1 MYYIYCLSL
10 PDANKVTKFHGGRHH
25 FTLFHKHGI
34 LPFYFH
40 FSKYF
45 IIFLV
50 IPSLIHWLF
59 RSVLFNLH
67 IFVTCSNF
75 LLLLTFNLFPFWSED
90 ILCIIFKQVF
100 LNILRLVLWSVFNNV
115 SYALENIYFVVVM
128 WSIIQSSW
136 LIVFKLLVFWLVV
149 LSIIENEILTWS
161 TTIVELSLLST
172 ILSDIAICILK
183 VFCQVCICL

>member
-50 IPSLIHWLF
+50 ILSLIHWLF

-128 WSIIQSSW
+128 WSII
-136 LIVFKLLVFWLVV
+136 
-149 LSIIENEILTWS
+149 
-161 TTIVELSLLST
+161 
-172 ILSDIAICILK
+172 
-183 VFCQVCICL
+183 